1 MPGPAPSLPD
11 QVTVKLGE
19 VVVEGSAA
27 TVLVGGL
34 ASMVLV
40 ICGVAIAALVSKT
53 MLAWA
58 FSVAPVARPALGWT
72 V

>member
-1 MPGPAPSLPD
+1 MPGPAPSEPD
-11 QVTVKLGE
+11 QETVKLG
-19 VVVEGSAA
+19 VVVVAGSAV

-40 ICGVAIAALVSKT
+40 ICGVAMAALVSKT

-58 FSVAPVARPALGWT
+58 LRVAPVARPALGWI

>member
-1 MPGPAPSLPD
+1 MPGPAPSEPD
-11 QVTVKLGE
+11 QETAKPAE
-19 VVVEGSAA
+19 VVVAGSAV
-27 TVLVGGL
+27 TLLVGGL

-40 ICGVAIAALVSKT
+40 IAGVGIALSVSKT

-58 FSVAPVARPALGWT
+58 LSGVPVARPALGWI